1 MSDALQLELLKQI
14 VGRNPYGILVTDEQG
29 RPLHCNQA
37 SLDLFGL
44 KEPPLADYSIFA
56 DPVLRRAGF
65 GELLERLR
73 RGESIPPMEFWYNA
87 HEVDP
92 RVVAKEIYLKTTFFP
107 ILDQHGRL
115 RHVVGVHEDTTARR
129 QAERALQEAR
139 RKLEQRA
146 AAALAE
152 SEDRYQMILDALSLG
167 VTRAVQHPK
176 PHCAH
181 ANQAAAR
188 IFGYDSI
195 EEFVAL
201 PMSKRY
207 ANIRDRRHFL
217 TLLVEKGS
225 VRSHELRIR
234 RKDGSTGVVSC
245 TAKAYFDERGRIA
258 YFDAIFEDIT
268 ERRQVE
274 QGLHLLSRAVEQ
286 STEGIAVAGTDR
298 RVMFANQAFAAMHG
312 LSSDEVMGQPITIF
326 HSPEQIP
333 EAVDRVLKA
342 VRRTG
347 HFRGL
352 VWHVRRDGTEFPT
365 LQNISSLR
373 DDSGRI
379 IGYVGAALDVSDQVA
394 AESEREMLA
403 NAVESAGE
411 GIGILKSDG
420 TFTYANTALAR
431 ILGRHKPAEILG
443 RQWQCFCEPVGAD
456 DHDAIDASLG
466 KRARWTG
473 RVLAG
478 RLDGRDVPLAVT
490 LVRATKAKGEDIL
503 IANVRDQSEE
513 EAHLTQVRKLTLDAA
528 RALEEERARI
538 SRELHDQLG
547 QTLTAINLNLAW
559 LMSRSKNWDD
569 GEKQRL
575 LEVKAFVNQM
585 LESVR
590 SLSTG
595 LRPPILDNR
604 GLLEAV
610 RSYALDF
617 SRRAGIRCRVTANP
631 PDLEVHDPLATIL
644 FRIFQEAMTN
654 VARHSRA
661 SRCGIFLK
669 LTDGNLELRV
679 RDDGLG
685 AVPRRLAGV
694 QSLGIAG
701 MRERAASVRGTLI
714 VENRPEGGVCVT
726 ARLPWHQVEKRND
739 A

>member
-1 MSDALQLELLKQI
+1 MSDGVQLELLKQI
-14 VGRNPYGILVTDEQG
+14 VDRNPYGILVTNEQG
-29 RPLHCNQA
+29 RPLYYNQA

-44 KEPPLADYSIFA
+44 KAPPLADYSLFA

-65 GELLERLR
+65 GELLERLQ

-87 HEVDP
+87 REVDP
-92 RVVAKEIYLKTTFFP
+92 RVAGKDIFLRTLFFP
-107 ILDQHGRL
+107 ILDERGKL
-115 RHVVGVHEDTTARR
+115 RHVVGVHEDLTTRK
-129 QAERALQEAR
+129 QAEEALQRAHQELER
-139 RKLEQRA
+139 RS

-201 PMSKRY
+201 PLSKRY
-207 ANIRDRRHFL
+207 ANLKDRRRFL
-217 TLLVEKGS
+217 SLLAEKGS
-225 VRSHELRIR
+225 IRNYEVRIR
-234 RKDGSTGVVSC
+234 RKDGGTGVVSC
-245 TAKAYFDERGRIA
+245 TAKAYFDERGHTA

-268 ERRQVE
+268 ERKQVE

-298 RVMFANQAFAAMHG
+298 RVLFANQAFASMHG
-312 LSSDEVMGQPITIF
+312 FTPEEVIGQPVRIF
-326 HSPEQIP
+326 HPPDQVRA
-333 EAVDRVLKA
+333 AVDHILKT
-342 VRRTG
+342 VFRTG
-347 HFRGL
+347 HFSGM
-352 VWHVRRDGTEFPT
+352 VWHARRDGSRFPT
-365 LQNISSLR
+365 LQNVSSLR

-379 IGYVGAALDVSDQVA
+379 IGYVGTALDISDQVA
-394 AESEREMLA
+394 AESERKMLA
-403 NAVESAGE
+403 DAVESAGE
-411 GIGILKSDG
+411 GIGILSLNG

-431 ILGRHKPAEILG
+431 ILGRRKPADLLG
-443 RQWQCFCEPVGAD
+443 RQWQCFCEPVGSD
-456 DHDAIDASLG
+456 DRAVIDARLRQ
-466 KRARWTG
+466 RARWTG
-473 RVLAG
+473 RCIA
-478 RLDGRDVPLAVT
+478 RRCDGRAVPLAMT
-490 LVRATKAKGEDIL
+490 LVRAAKAEGEDIL
-503 IANVRDQSEE
+503 IANVRDQTEE
-513 EAHLTQVRKLTLDAA
+513 EAHLAQVRKLTLDAA

-559 LMSRSKNWDD
+559 LTSRSEDWED
-569 GEKQRL
+569 GEKERL
-575 LEVKAFVNQM
+575 LEVKQFVDQM
-585 LESVR
+585 LASIR

-617 SRRAGIRCRVTANP
+617 SRRAGIRCRVAARP

-669 LTDGNLELRV
+669 LVNENLELRV
-679 RDDGLG
+679 RDDGVG

-694 QSLGIAG
+694 QSLGIVG
-701 MRERAASVRGTLI
+701 MRERAASVGGTLI
-714 VENRPEGGVCVT
+714 VKNRPEGGVCVT